1 MGLKWFQIQ
10 PVKIK
15 YGICKTIRKVN
26 IEWII
31 DNIKELL
38 LFKVYKSLFLMAQT
52 VKNLPPMQETRVWS
66 LGWEDTLEEGM
77 VTHSSILAWR
87 IPWTEESRG
96 LQSIGLQRVG
106 HDWSDLAHTWV
117 RNTSLKMPKK
127 IKTSSTGHLSHWIV
141 IKALS
146 QAEGYTDDILKLS
159 VLDS

>member
-66 LGWEDTLEEGM
+66 LEDLLEREWQPTPVFLPGEFHGQGRLAGYSPWGHKELDVTEGL
-77 VTHSSILAWR
+77 T
-87 IPWTEESRG
+87 
-96 LQSIGLQRVG
+96 QS
-106 HDWSDLAHTWV
+106 
-117 RNTSLKMPKK
+117 M
-127 IKTSSTGHLSHWIV
+127 
-141 IKALS
+141 
-146 QAEGYTDDILKLS
+146 
-159 VLDS
+159 